1 MFLRCFLNL
10 SLNVLINMVLTQKK
24 ECIWTHLIS
33 VSRVENDGLFGAA
46 TRCRR
51 SRRLSNGE
59 LGLLFVEFVAFFVV
73 FLKDYL
79 LSVAVWIVDD
89 LNRLSAA

>member
-1 MFLRCFLNL
+1 MTILCCNKRLNIF
-10 SLNVLINMVLTQKK
+10 SITIIYS
-24 ECIWTHLIS
+24 IWTHLIS